1 MEAAYRLYDKNG
13 GLFLD
18 KVPNSQS
25 KENPNGIDSRL
36 FSDILAK
43 NNGDY
48 LKSIK
53 EKAQYYSK
61 RYINTYGDWLSNKP
75 NKDSYLDINHEPIMN
90 NERASIALFSAN

>member
-18 KVPNSQS
+18 KVSNSQS

-61 RYINTYGDWLSNKP
+61 RYINTYGDWLSGKP
-75 NKDSYLDINHEPIMN
+75 NKNSYLDVNNEPIMN
-90 NERASIALFSAN
+90 NERASIAHFSAN